1 MHLKMSLNLV
11 ELKQNLAFYKNMGFS
26 QLYID
31 EVKRDL
37 TIREQKYAQLLL
49 ASTIQ

>member
-11 ELKQNLAFYKNMGFS
+11 ELKQALAFYKKMGFS

-37 TIREQKYAQLLL
+37 TVREQQYAQRLLIG
-49 ASTIQ
+49 TVQ